1 MCFDYPNWISEIEQ
15 EARRLASV
23 AFDYR
28 EKAKAAN
35 RVNLRREYLE
45 KANYYDSLCKE
56 KLTEARILRK
66 RERKQSE

>member
-1 MCFDYPNWISEIEQ
+1 MYYQNWIAEIEQ

-35 RVNLRREYLE
+35 SVNLRREYLE

-66 RERKQSE
+66 RTKIDK